1 MKTPPEQFVPTIDFI
16 FVASIV
22 ALKAAICTNRM
33 KIIKFIV
40 EYRKHTWFYVQRA
53 ST

>member
-1 MKTPPEQFVPTIDFI
+1 MKTPPEAILPTIDFI

-22 ALKAAICTNRM
+22 ALYVICTNRM

-40 EYRKHTWFYVQRA
+40 EYRKHIVQSA